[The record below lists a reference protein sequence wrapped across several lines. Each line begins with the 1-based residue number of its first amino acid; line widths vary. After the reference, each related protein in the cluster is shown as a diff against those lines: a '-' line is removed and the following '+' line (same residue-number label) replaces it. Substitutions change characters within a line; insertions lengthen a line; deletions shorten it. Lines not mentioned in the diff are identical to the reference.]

1 MGKIQSLF
9 LFLFTGLSL
18 NAQIKFDAATKAKEV
33 IYLLRHAKFEG
44 FYQRLDPT
52 MKRYLDVE
60 KVQSIWDGLEMRY
73 GSVQTVGEPKVILN
87 DTMAITLTPIQFEKK
102 KIGLK
107 LVFDKKA
114 LIAGMFLEAPT
125 PQYQPASYVDA
136 SKFYEYKKVL
146 ADPKFPTDAVLSI
159 PNKGGKFP
167 VVIIVTGSG
176 ATDKDLTIGPNR
188 IYKDLAWGLS
198 NNGIAVLRYD
208 KRTKDYAVEMSK
220 IKNLTVKDEYL
231 DDLKLAIELVK
242 SNPEIDSNQIFVLG
256 HSEGGY
262 LIPYFEKNLKGIAAY
277 ISFAGNYSGLAD
289 LLCMQ
294 IEYLQKDLPANQKA
308 AYQDMLNKSIYA
320 RDKIQLNSPN
330 DSLPEG
336 LTASY
341 LVHLN
346 DNSPEKLNSYIN
358 KKRVLFIQGG
368 RDYQVPPSELDKWKL
383 AMKGNTQAEYA
394 LFPKLNHIGL
404 EGKGISK
411 PSEYDV
417 PGNVPE
423 EVVLRIVKFIK
434 E

>member
-1 MGKIQSLF
+1 MRKIQSLF

-308 AYQDMLNKSIYA
+308 AYQDMLNKSMPSA
-320 RDKIQLNSPN
+320 
-330 DSLPEG
+330 
-336 LTASY
+336 TA
-341 LVHLN
+341 
-346 DNSPEKLNSYIN
+346 
-358 KKRVLFIQGG
+358 VL
-368 RDYQVPPSELDKWKL
+368 
-383 AMKGNTQAEYA
+383 
-394 LFPKLNHIGL
+394 
-404 EGKGISK
+404 
-411 PSEYDV
+411 
-417 PGNVPE
+417 
-423 EVVLRIVKFIK
+423 
-434 E
+434 